1 MLQKSALDRAGDRIA
16 TIVERVLALALMA
29 AILLDFVNVMGR
41 YSGGFSF
48 IGVDELEIYVLIAI
62 AFVGAA
68 AVTWRRQHL
77 RMDVIVAACPPIA
90 QKVVACVEMIVML
103 MVAGFLGVQSF
114 AYVKKVWSLG
124 AVSDIAGV
132 PMWIPHSAVCVSF
145 FLIAIVVLVRGFQL
159 LGGEAALGRDKP

>member
-1 MLQKSALDRAGDRIA
+1 MLQKSAADRAGDRIV

-29 AILLDFVNVMGR
+29 AIFLDFVNVLGR

-48 IGVDELEIYVLIAI
+48 VGVDELEIYVLIAI

-77 RMDVIVAACPPIA
+77 RMDVIIAACPRFV
-90 QKVVACVEMIVML
+90 QKVVPLVEMIVML
-103 MVAGFLGVQSF
+103 VVTGFLGLQSF

-124 AVSDIAGV
+124 AVSDIAQV
-132 PMWIPHSAVCVSF
+132 PMWIPHSMVCIGF
-145 FLIAIVVLVRGFQL
+145 FLIAIIVLVRGFQA
-159 LGGEAALGRDKP
+159 LGSETALGRDKP